1 MDGIKNLFIINL
13 SKVWKKIYYSSLPE
27 VLDLPRATFAF
38 QTEGDQIV
46 SQNVIIVKES
56 LQTDESSYSVK

>member
-27 VLDLPRATFAF
+27 VLDLPIATFAF

>member
-1 MDGIKNLFIINL
+1 MNNK
-13 SKVWKKIYYSSLPE
+13 YLPI
-27 VLDLPRATFAF
+27 ATFAF